1 MVRRYSISTWLAAA
15 FLAIAVP
22 FCLFLWFLAAQLQS
36 SEADSVDRR
45 TLRSAQSIARAIEPV
60 ITSMMTTVSLL
71 ASTEELANGDLE
83 AFHRRSQLALRETGQ
98 FVIVVD
104 GGGKQLLNTR
114 ADYGAPLSQISDK
127 DGFSRAIKS
136 GHPVVSNFFIGKT
149 SGKWVFNILKPV
161 EVSGSSDTHVLI
173 TTMNADNLA
182 SAVSELPLPD
192 GWMATI
198 MDGDSNILAP
208 INSVSMEI
216 GKPDMLPDQINTAE
230 LSQLPF
236 INHFKTPEEMVLA
249 YAPIRG
255 TQWNAVVSGPLASA
269 QASILKTWKM
279 LILGTLV
286 LLSACTVVI
295 YAASKLIQSEV
306 RGIARMAEN
315 LGAGRIVSP
324 IRTRILELDM
334 IARALSNASYD
345 RSQKEEQLTIVMREL
360 AHRTKN
366 LISIVLAMVRQ
377 SSKKA
382 KTPQELVSVTAD
394 RITGLGQSIDL
405 LTASE
410 WKAVTLRDLIEN
422 HLRTFGTIG
431 SNITLVG
438 PEFLLGSDAVQNLGM
453 AIHELA
459 TNASKYGALSVDSG
473 KVEINWKIQQADSGE
488 RLSLVWL
495 ETGGPLVEPP
505 EQTSFGTQIL
515 DRHLSAALNG
525 QTEIEYRPTGLVW
538 TLNAP
543 VSILTRAL
551 LASPSET

>member
-1 MVRRYSISTWLAAA
+1 MVRRYSISTWLTVA
-15 FLAIAVP
+15 FLAIVVP

-45 TLRSAQSIARAIEPV
+45 TLRSAQSIARTIEPV
-60 ITSMMTTVSLL
+60 VNSMMTTVSLL
-71 ASTEELANGDLE
+71 ASTEELAKGDLE
-83 AFHRRSQLALRETGQ
+83 AFHRRSQFALRETGQ

-104 GGGKQLLNTR
+104 AGGNQLLNTR
-114 ADYGAPLSQISDK
+114 VDYGAPLSPIADK
-127 DGFSRAIKS
+127 GGLTRAMKS
-136 GHPVVSNFFIGKT
+136 GRPVVSSFFVGKT

-182 SAVSELPLPD
+182 SAVSELPLPE
-192 GWMATI
+192 GWMAMV

-208 INSVSMEI
+208 INSISMGI
-216 GKPDMLPDQINTAE
+216 TKPDVLPDQINAAE
-230 LSQLPF
+230 LSKLPF
-236 INHFKTPEEMVLA
+236 INHFQTQEEMVLA

-255 TQWNAVVSGPLASA
+255 TRWNAVVSGPLASA
-269 QASILKTWKM
+269 QTSILNTWKM

-286 LLSACTVVI
+286 LLSVCTIVI

-306 RGIARMAEN
+306 RGIALMAED
-315 LGAGRIVSP
+315 LGMGRIVSP
-324 IRTRILELDM
+324 IQTRIRELDM

-345 RSQKEEQLTIVMREL
+345 RSKKEEQLTVVMREL

-410 WKAVTLRDLIEN
+410 WKAVTLRNLIEN

-431 SNITLVG
+431 SNIILDG

-459 TNASKYGALSVDSG
+459 TNASKYGALSVDCG
-473 KVEINWKIQQADSGE
+473 KVEIHWELQQADTGE
-488 RLSLVWL
+488 RLDLRWR
-495 ETGGPLVEPP
+495 ETDGPLVEPP

-525 QTEIEYRPTGLVW
+525 QTEIDYQPTGLVW

-543 VSILTRAL
+543 VTILNRAL
-551 LASPSET
+551 LDTPSET